1 MSFERRVLSLLNLL
15 AAVAVPLLLAI
26 FHLPHGEVE
35 IDYSVLYFMCA
46 ALAAMFIV
54 GNLTVR
60 YPSRH
65 GRLLENLPTFFLGTI
80 FYSFIVSLGINFS
93 GGMESPLYYAMLMVP
108 LLAGV
113 CFTLPMAMASTSLT
127 AAFYLAAV
135 FSAGPHPRME
145 DLQQIAFNLSYLFL
159 ACLFSN
165 RLAVEMR
172 RHEQAR
178 DEAMNLSDFMRRLE
192 KAKSEFV
199 SVVSHE
205 LRTPLTSIQGFSE
218 ILANRDM
225 PWEKRREFYEIINS
239 ESERLGRLITNL
251 LNLSRIE
258 AGAELNQE
266 TLDLVGLL
274 QEDLELQQSQT
285 DLHRLSL
292 EVEGRIP
299 PVYADRDRLHQVFKN
314 LLSNAVKYSPQGGPV
329 VVRVSPE
336 GKYVK
341 VSFADKGIG
350 IPEEELPFI
359 FDRFRRVE
367 KGEAAAISGT
377 GLGLAIVKHLVE
389 MHGGHVQVRSEVGRG
404 STFTVYIP
412 VGGG

>member
-1 MSFERRVLSLLNLL
+1 M
-15 AAVAVPLLLAI
+15 
-26 FHLPHGEVE
+26 
-35 IDYSVLYFMCA
+35 
-46 ALAAMFIV
+46 
-54 GNLTVR
+54 
-60 YPSRH
+60 
-65 GRLLENLPTFFLGTI
+65 
-80 FYSFIVSLGINFS
+80 
-93 GGMESPLYYAMLMVP
+93 
-108 LLAGV
+108 
-113 CFTLPMAMASTSLT
+113 
-127 AAFYLAAV
+127 
-135 FSAGPHPRME
+135 
-145 DLQQIAFNLSYLFL
+145 
-159 ACLFSN
+159 
-165 RLAVEMR
+165 
-172 RHEQAR
+172 
-178 DEAMNLSDFMRRLE
+178 
-192 KAKSEFV
+192 
-199 SVVSHE
+199 VSHE

-225 PWEKRREFYEIINS
+225 PLEKRREFYEIINS

-329 VVRVSPE
+329 VVRVSLE
-336 GKYVK
+336 GKHVK